1 LHERYFDPVH
11 QKLINLLSGVV
22 FLGTPHPTYKNEKRW
37 PYLGLILRSK
47 SKFPKVVLAQAEL
60 EAAIVANVSQKFEE
74 IGLEIPIISVYEQR
88 KTKIGEGLFRSTTE
102 LVSLATVNQ
111 IYGFNVGGDLDT

>member
-1 LHERYFDPVH
+1 M
-11 QKLINLLSGVV
+11 
-22 FLGTPHPTYKNEKRW
+22 
-37 PYLGLILRSK
+37 
-47 SKFPKVVLAQAEL
+47 LAQAEL

-102 LVSLATVNQ
+102 LVSLATVKQ
-111 IYGFNVGGDLDT
+111 INGIDVSEGLDIK